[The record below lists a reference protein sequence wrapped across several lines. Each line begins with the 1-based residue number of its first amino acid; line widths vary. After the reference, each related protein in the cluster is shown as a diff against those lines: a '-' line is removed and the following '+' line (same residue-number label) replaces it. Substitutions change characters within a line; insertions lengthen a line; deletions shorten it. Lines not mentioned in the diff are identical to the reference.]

1 MGKTKDL
8 KDVLVV
14 DPNKGICGVFD
25 IICSEK
31 NLTYDVASKT
41 DQALDLIK
49 KNKYRVMILDKSINT
64 DPILADK
71 RRVTKTKIIYSTCE
85 KPKDDILELKR
96 NGALVKPF
104 IRDDAEKMIQRKIKQ
119 YNKDSKSAYV

>member
-1 MGKTKDL
+1 MSKKKYL

-31 NLTYDVASKT
+31 NFTYDVT
-41 DQALDLIK
+41 DRADKALALIK
-49 KNKYRVMILDKSINT
+49 ENKYKVMILDKSI
-64 DPILADK
+64 DAEFILANK
-71 RRVTKTKIIYSTCE
+71 RRIVKTKIIFSTCE

-96 NGALVKPF
+96 GSALVKPF
-104 IRDDAEKMIQRKIKQ
+104 FRVDAEKMIQRKIRQ
-119 YNKDSKSAYV
+119 YNKEAFV

>member
-1 MGKTKDL
+1 MSKKKYL

-31 NLTYDVASKT
+31 NLTYDVTNRADK
-41 DQALDLIK
+41 ALALIK
-49 KNKYRVMILDKSINT
+49 KNKYKVMILDQSIDT
-64 DPILADK
+64 EPILADK
-71 RRVTKTKIIYSTCE
+71 RRIFKTKVIFSTCE

-96 NGALVKPF
+96 SGALVKPF
-104 IRDDAEKMIQRKIKQ
+104 LRVDAEKMIQRKIRQ
-119 YNKDSKSAYV
+119 YNKETLI